1 MKKVQ
6 RIIKRVL
13 DGLLAGVA
21 IVCLSPVM
29 AVAAAGIRLTSKG
42 PLIYK
47 ATRMGV
53 GLKPFRVYK
62 FRTMHIGADRAGAIT
77 GADDPRI
84 FRWGQ
89 ILRKTKVDEL
99 PQLFNI
105 LNGTMSVIGPRP
117 EDTDI
122 VENHYTDEE
131 KRTLS
136 VLPGLACPGSIYNY
150 THGER
155 YLTGENAEEIYVTKL
170 LHVKLGGVKADVKGE
185 RRVFGGNACTC
196 PVSAYLRPAVGKNRA
211 FVFEIAAQIFGDE
224 EPRNNRPDCKN
235 GYAEKHKNEQGDKDD
250 RKSMHIY
257 SPFQSFYG
265 IIL

>member
-47 ATRMGV
+47 ATRMGA
-53 GLKPFRVYK
+53 GMKPFRVYK

-170 LHVKLGGVKADVKGE
+170 LHVKLALDLYYLDHWNLLYDFALIFRTLKAIVLSVAGKGGGKYPLEYRK
-185 RRVFGGNACTC
+185 VFGDRDVMA
-196 PVSAYLRPAVGKNRA
+196 
-211 FVFEIAAQIFGDE
+211 E
-224 EPRNNRPDCKN
+224 ETKTEVEHD
-235 GYAEKHKNEQGDKDD
+235 
-250 RKSMHIY
+250 
-257 SPFQSFYG
+257 
-265 IIL
+265 